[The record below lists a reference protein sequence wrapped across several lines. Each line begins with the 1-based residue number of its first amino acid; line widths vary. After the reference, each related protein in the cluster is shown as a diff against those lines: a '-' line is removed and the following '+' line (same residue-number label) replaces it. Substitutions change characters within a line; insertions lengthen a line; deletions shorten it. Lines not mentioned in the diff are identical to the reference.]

1 MNESV
6 AAAVALSTPQC
17 CHTPLSSLYPDFP
30 KPAPTKLNFSP
41 KGGWA
46 GAPGLVALVGSRVQ
60 RRVPPWGSRVQ
71 KEKAAVSGEGTG
83 LGGPKRV
90 REKQPVA
97 EGVRG
102 RAALEAPPTVAL
114 APASQTQSGRVLFS
128 FQSEIRDAGVL
139 AGGLGGG
146 GGSHHRGG
154 GGRVRGQRGQRQS
167 EGRCREHHV
176 RRVRGQVRM
185 QVVVRVRHG
194 AVQLQLRLNLK
205 GQGRHVAMTILG

>member
-1 MNESV
+1 MRWSPWV
-6 AAAVALSTPQC
+6 GGPRGIPGPAQSPALGIQDAERNGRQS
-17 CHTPLSSLYPDFP
+17 
-30 KPAPTKLNFSP
+30 A
-41 KGGWA
+41 
-46 GAPGLVALVGSRVQ
+46 
-60 RRVPPWGSRVQ
+60 
-71 KEKAAVSGEGTG
+71 GEGAG
-83 LGGPKRV
+83 LGSPKRV
-90 REKQPVA
+90 REKRPVA

-102 RAALEAPPTVAL
+102 SRRSGGSTDPWRWR
-114 APASQTQSGRVLFS
+114 PASQTQRGRVLFS
-128 FQSEIRDAGVL
+128 FQSEICDAGVL
-139 AGGLGGG
+139 AGGLGSGS
-146 GGSHHRGG
+146 GSHHGGG

>member
-1 MNESV
+1 MDGLEPVGWWPSWDPGSSAES
-6 AAAVALSTPQC
+6 
-17 CHTPLSSLYPDFP
+17 
-30 KPAPTKLNFSP
+30 
-41 KGGWA
+41 G
-46 GAPGLVALVGSRVQ
+46 PGNPGCRKK
-60 RRVPPWGSRVQ
+60 R
-71 KEKAAVSGEGTG
+71 EAVSGEGAG

-97 EGVRG
+97 EGVQG
-102 RAALEAPPTVAL
+102 RAAREAPPTVAL
-114 APASQTQSGRVLFS
+114 APASQTQGGRVLFS
-128 FQSEIRDAGVL
+128 FQSEICDAGVL